1 MFWAF
6 VSGADCIGQATHVV
20 SHMAR
25 KLTPRLAY
33 VMFAVLACGTV
44 INCVGAYTY
53 LNGGHV
59 PFTGERK
66 TKFLIDE
73 SN

>member
-1 MFWAF
+1 
-6 VSGADCIGQATHVV
+6 
-20 SHMAR
+20 MAR

-73 SN
+73 SK